1 MEDSWCSPDVVDVVT
16 FPHLFSIAY
25 SFSHFES
32 AILRVC
38 FSLTPFVFRPP
49 SPEIRR
55 MRHTHEQRGTFWR
68 LWRSV
73 MVVGSQP
80 PLSFKIILHSY
91 LTVLALG
98 TGAVSKFLLTIAV
111 QFGRNGMTTH
121 ALQISFGETAWLL
134 VLCRS
139 VWEKE
144 CDYSCSADQFGRN
157 SMTARARQIRYC
169 HLIQVCR
176 GLLAFS
182 EGLCQFVRSLNR

>member
-80 PLSFKIILHSY
+80 PLSFEIILHSY

-98 TGAVSKFLLTIAV
+98 TGAVSKFRLTIAV

-121 ALQISFGETAWLL
+121 ALQISFGESAWLL

-144 CDYSCSADQFGRN
+144 RDYSCSADQFGRN
-157 SMTARARQIRYC
+157 SMTACARHIRYC

-182 EGLCQFVRSLNR
+182 EGLCQYVRSLNR